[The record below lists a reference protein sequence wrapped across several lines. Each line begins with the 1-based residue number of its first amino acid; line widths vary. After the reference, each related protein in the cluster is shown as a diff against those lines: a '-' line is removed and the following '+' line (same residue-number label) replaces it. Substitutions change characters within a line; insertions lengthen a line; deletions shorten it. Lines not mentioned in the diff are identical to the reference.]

1 MGEDDCRRF
10 GHRPTGRLDDSIQYC
25 AVRLG
30 DGRELR
36 RRTNANASAMANG
49 DTDRDPWSD
58 GHPGAD
64 ARTADAVPDGMQPRR
79 PAMSSRLSSADEHAA
94 AANADEDAGAHQHAH
109 TDSDALSPRMRAPG
123 QPLQVLAKRGGRAC
137 QEVYPA

>member
-36 RRTNANASAMANG
+36 RRTNADSGTVANVNTVR
-49 DTDRDPWSD
+49 DTRPDR
-58 GHPGAD
+58 HPGTD
-64 ARTADAVPDGMQPRR
+64 DRTADAMSYGVQSWGSAVSTGVPG
-79 PAMSSRLSSADEHAA
+79 ANGYASAHEYASADRYAE
-94 AANADEDAGAHQHAH
+94 AH
-109 TDSDALSPRMRAPG
+109 
-123 QPLQVLAKRGGRAC
+123 
-137 QEVYPA
+137 